1 MTTNPVLDLQWKSK
15 WYKKYK
21 FSKNS
26 IKKKFKTTILKF
38 FIFVI
43 LYLKSFIYTT
53 KITIKDDTNQNF
65 KKKDLK
71 KNIVLYWKI
80 KYKKIFFLKLYI
92 IKLKFFYKKF

>member
-1 MTTNPVLDLQWKSK
+1 MTINPVLDLQWKSK
-15 WYKKYK
+15 WYNRYK

-43 LYLKSFIYTT
+43 FVVYIKSFIYTT
-53 KITIKDDTNQNF
+53 KITIKDNTNQNF

-71 KNIVLYWKI
+71 KNIILFTAK
-80 KYKKIFFLKLYI
+80 
-92 IKLKFFYKKF
+92 KKFL